1 MPDFKAQVFVCAT
14 VDAEVDGRHCGSKG
28 GSEIRAKFNR
38 QIVEHGLISTAAVN
52 GVGCTSQHGLCAQE
66 ECSVIVIG
74 PKAEMGATWYVI
86 TPDDVDEIITE
97 HLIGGRVVER
107 LVNKERAIKFS

>member
-14 VDAEVDGRHCGSKG
+14 VDAAVDGRHCGSKG
-28 GSEIRAKFNR
+28 GPEIREKFNR
-38 QIVEHGLISTAAVN
+38 QIVEHGLISTVSVN

-66 ECSVIVIG
+66 EGSITVIG
-74 PKAEMGATWYVI
+74 PKAEMGATWYRI

-97 HLIGGRVVER
+97 HLIGGRIVER
-107 LVNKERAIKFS
+107 LLNKDRAVKFS

>member
-52 GVGCTSQHGLCAQE
+52 FNT
-66 ECSVIVIG
+66 
-74 PKAEMGATWYVI
+74 I
-86 TPDDVDEIITE
+86 TNQLENEQFKLLELINPEQVLIRWLRLE
-97 HLIGGRVVER
+97 LIGNLKVCVLFRE
-107 LVNKERAIKFS
+107 

>member
-38 QIVEHGLISTAAVN
+38 QIVEHGLIARRRSTA
-52 GVGCTSQHGLCAQE
+52 
-66 ECSVIVIG
+66 SVA
-74 PKAEMGATWYVI
+74 PASTASARKRNEAA
-86 TPDDVDEIITE
+86 
-97 HLIGGRVVER
+97 L
-107 LVNKERAIKFS
+107 

>member
-38 QIVEHGLISTAAVN
+38 QIVEHGLISTAAP
-52 GVGCTSQHGLCAQE
+52 L
-66 ECSVIVIG
+66 
-74 PKAEMGATWYVI
+74 
-86 TPDDVDEIITE
+86 
-97 HLIGGRVVER
+97 
-107 LVNKERAIKFS
+107 RARGMQRHCDWP